1 MVAVPV
7 MPEVAVSD
15 STYDY
20 VIVGAGSAGCVLANR
35 LSENPAHRVL
45 LLEAGPP
52 RHWLSRIPISFS
64 KLIDDRSANW
74 CYRATPEPGMDNRAI
89 PIPRGRVLGGSSA
102 INGLVYVRGQPLDYD
117 TWAQRG
123 NRGWSFEDLLPTF
136 RAMERYDGGDGALRG
151 REGPLKVSEATDR
164 SPLYDALFR
173 AGEEV
178 GLSRNPDYNGTT
190 QEGVCTTQ
198 VTIHGGRRMS
208 AAHCYLEPARGR
220 PNLEVRTGA
229 LAHALHLDGKRC
241 SGVRY
246 AAGGEIHEAEARREV
261 ILSAGSINSPQL
273 LELSG
278 IGRRDVL
285 DAQGIALRH
294 ELPGVGE
301 NLRDHLTPR
310 LRWAI
315 TGPGL
320 TYNDRAR
327 GLGLLWQIAR
337 YAVDRKGFL
346 NLPSGPMLA
355 FFRTRSELASP
366 DIQLHFVPFLV
377 AKVANKRELASEPGL
392 TIACYQ
398 LRPESTGSVHVAAP
412 DPTAAPSIRLN
423 FLDDALDRETLLA
436 GVRFTRRMIRS
447 RAMDA
452 IRGEELAPGEGLE
465 SDEALLEWIRATAET
480 AYHPVGTCKM
490 GRDPMAVV
498 DERLRV
504 HGIEGLRV
512 ADGAIMPTLVSGN
525 TNAPCIMIG
534 ERASAM
540 VREDAAA

>member
-1 MVAVPV
+1 M
-7 MPEVAVSD
+7 SD

-35 LSENPAHRVL
+35 LSEDPRRRVL

-64 KLIDDRSANW
+64 KLIDDPSANW
-74 CYRATPEPGMDNRAI
+74 CYRATPEPGMDDRPI

-123 NRGWSFEDLLPTF
+123 NRGWSYADLLPTF
-136 RAMERYDGGDGALRG
+136 RAMERYAGGDEALRG
-151 REGPLKVSEATDR
+151 RDGPLKVSEATDR
-164 SPLYDALFR
+164 GPLYDALFR

-178 GLSRNPDYNGTT
+178 GLPRNPDYNGAS

-198 VTIHGGRRMS
+198 VTIDRGRRMS
-208 AAHCYLEPARGR
+208 AAHCYLEPARR
-220 PNLEVRTGA
+220 RANLQVRTGA
-229 LAHALHLDGKRC
+229 LAHALHLDAGRC
-241 SGVRY
+241 AGVRY
-246 AAGGEIHEAEARREV
+246 AANGELHEAEARREV
-261 ILSAGSINSPQL
+261 ILAAGSINSPQL

-278 IGRRDVL
+278 IGQPEVL
-285 DAQGIALRH
+285 EAQEIAVRH
-294 ELPGVGE
+294 ALPGVGE
-301 NLRDHLTPR
+301 NLRDHVTPR
-310 LRWAI
+310 LRWRI
-315 TGPGL
+315 NGPGL
-320 TYNDRAR
+320 TYNDRAQ

-355 FFRTRSELASP
+355 FFRTRPELESP

-377 AKVANKRELASEPGL
+377 AKIANKRELDAEPGL

-398 LRPESTGSVHVAAP
+398 LRPESTGSVHIASPDPAAP
-412 DPTAAPSIRLN
+412 PSIRCN
-423 FLDDALDRETLLA
+423 FLDDPLDRETTLA
-436 GVRFTRRMIRS
+436 GVRFTRRLIGA

-452 IRGEELAPGEGLE
+452 IRGEELAPGPERE

-490 GRDPMAVV
+490 GQDPMAVV

-504 HGIEGLRV
+504 RGIEGLRV
-512 ADGAIMPTLVSGN
+512 ADGSIMPTLISGN

-540 VREDAAA
+540 VLEDAAGAA